1 MSEVCDSIIRTVIEQ
16 SIHRYDKTKNKEE
29 IIDELSSVFES
40 VKQYYEEY
48 WEEKEV
54 ENEHLSLKIS
64 ELISKSMLSVR
75 SIICLRN
82 AEIETV
88 RNLVQRTEQQLLKNK
103 NFGRKSVGEIRNV
116 LSGMGLQLGMEL

>member
-1 MSEVCDSIIRTVIEQ
+1 MSAVYHSIIRTVVEQ
-16 SIHRYDKTKNKEE
+16 TIHRYDKTGNKEE
-29 IIDELSSVFES
+29 IIDELASILANTV
-40 VKQYYEEY
+40 QYYEEY

-64 ELISKSMLSVR
+64 DIHDKLSVR
-75 SIICLRN
+75 SINCLQN

>member
-1 MSEVCDSIIRTVIEQ
+1 MSAVYHSIIRTVVEQ
-16 SIHRYDKTKNKEE
+16 TIHRYDKTGNKEE

-64 ELISKSMLSVR
+64 DIHDKLSVR
-75 SIICLRN
+75 SINCLQH

-88 RNLVQRTEQQLLKNK
+88 GDLVRGTQQQLLKNK
-103 NFGRKSVGEIRNV
+103 NYFSNISKSLNFKNHF
-116 LSGMGLQLGMEL
+116 SNT

>member
-1 MSEVCDSIIRTVIEQ
+1 MSAVYHSIIRTVVEQ
-16 SIHRYDKTKNKEE
+16 TIHRYDKTGNKEE
-29 IIDELSSVFES
+29 IIDELASILANTV
-40 VKQYYEEY
+40 QYYEEY

-64 ELISKSMLSVR
+64 DIHDKLSVR
-75 SIICLRN
+75 SINCLQN

-88 RNLVQRTEQQLLKNK
+88 GDLVRGTQQQLLKYK

-116 LSGMGLQLGMEL
+116 LSGMGLTLGMVQE